1 MNRFSYLAA
10 ISSVLAAD
18 FESSQTLVEQ
28 GLEDMANIQTF
39 RTTDVTAAVAA
50 GGWYKMAATYD
61 AAEHVA
67 TAKCMDVTL
76 KLVKDEY
83 FLIEVN
89 QLVDEIKVVASG
101 NDGANG
107 TPKFKTSDVANAADI
122 NTADKITG
130 TIVGA
135 DLATAS
141 DFIRNYKYPTYRV
154 KATGDNTAAD
164 GTTGYFG
171 LVAKK
176 IGATD
181 YHCKTWK
188 TTVTTTARTTSLA

>member
-18 FESSQTLVEQ
+18 FESSQTLLEQ
-28 GLEDMANIQTF
+28 GLENMANIQTF
-39 RTTDVTAAVAA
+39 RTTDVTAAVNA
-50 GGWYKMAATYD
+50 GGWYKMAGTYA
-61 AAEHVA
+61 AAEHVDA
-67 TAKCMDVTL
+67 AKCMDVTL

-89 QLVDEIKVVASG
+89 QLVDEIKVVG
-101 NDGANG
+101 RGDDGANG
-107 TPKFKTSDVANAADI
+107 DPKFTTTAVANAGDI
-122 NTADKITG
+122 NSADKIAG
-130 TIVGA
+130 TITGA
-135 DLATAS
+135 ALANAS
-141 DFIRNYKYPTYRV
+141 AFVRNYKYPTYRV
-154 KATGDNTAAD
+154 KATGDNTGAD

-176 IGATD
+176 VGATD